1 MDVRLYP
8 SAPAVGARPGAEP
21 AGLAPLDYYHCG
33 KVGGGGVGARRAGP
47 ARAFGPRAAPDRP
60 GLERAGSG
68 HPAARDAGALGDP
81 RGETLAVW
89 TRGHTHPPALPT
101 GTHAAR
107 ADPLGGDTQRREL
120 LGSQAEVTRQLLTR
134 SHSDT
139 LTTSPLTA
147 SPAFTSRCAVTQCRP
162 ATHLLTLP
170 SRTGHPR
177 PYTTTQSRAHLHCH
191 PPRTSHGSHATPP
204 HTASRAPTPPH
215 AATTRDKHT
224 KKSLRQS
231 LARAPSDFHSRM
243 LSPTATHPVDGE
255 SQAHESP

>member
-1 MDVRLYP
+1 M
-8 SAPAVGARPGAEP
+8 
-21 AGLAPLDYYHCG
+21 
-33 KVGGGGVGARRAGP
+33 GARRAGP
-47 ARAFGPRAAPDRP
+47 ARAFGPRAAPERP

-68 HPAARDAGALGDP
+68 HPAARDTGALGDT
-81 RGETLAVW
+81 RGEMPAVR
-89 TRGHTHPPALPT
+89 TRGHTHRPPPALPT
-101 GTHAAR
+101 GTHAAH
-107 ADPLGGDTQRREL
+107 ADPLGGDTQRPEL

-147 SPAFTSRCAVTQCRP
+147 SPAFTSRRAVTHSRP
-162 ATHLLTLP
+162 AMHLLTLP
-170 SRTGHPR
+170 SCTGHPH
-177 PYTTTQSRAHLHCH
+177 PYTITRSHAPTCTVT
-191 PPRTSHGSHATPP
+191 PPRTSHRSHATPP

-231 LARAPSDFHSRM
+231 LARAPSDFHSRT

-255 SQAHESP
+255 PQAHESP